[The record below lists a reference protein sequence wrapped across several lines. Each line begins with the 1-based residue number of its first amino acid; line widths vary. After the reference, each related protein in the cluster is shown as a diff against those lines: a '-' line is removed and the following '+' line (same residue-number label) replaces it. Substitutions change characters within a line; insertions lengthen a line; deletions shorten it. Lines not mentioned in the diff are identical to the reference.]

1 VAGFCRYGVEDRVC
15 FCDEQ
20 DRICEIPLTWTS
32 LAAEDPFLILAAG
45 KSWFRFED
53 LLEFGPLDSG
63 VTGMMCKSNCA
74 VNDKKI
80 TPDPEAGEC
89 GRKHLNTS

>member
-1 VAGFCRYGVEDRVC
+1 MAGFCRYGVEDRVC

-53 LLEFGPLDSG
+53 LLELARLIREVQG
-63 VTGMMCKSNCA
+63 
-74 VNDKKI
+74 
-80 TPDPEAGEC
+80 
-89 GRKHLNTS
+89 